1 MSAYGPQPPRPDRP
15 LLPSTAWH
23 LAPAKPG
30 KPASP
35 FSHLTLHHLTGSAAR
50 SFDGLIDYTYST
62 FAAEIESGLTYPQEV
77 AYGEKYSR
85 EAFEGYFWGAD
96 VLLAIGA
103 TEDEA
108 NAANGATIE
117 GGIEEARQGRSW
129 EDCLVGFYYVK
140 PNYPG
145 RSSHICN
152 AGFMI
157 TPAHRQFGYGKVL
170 GGSYLH
176 YGPALG
182 FKASV
187 FNLVYTS
194 NVGSLRIWDSLGFQ
208 RAGLIPRAGRL
219 RKPDGSGEEWTDA
232 VVFYRSFLAE
242 DEWTQVP

>member
-1 MSAYGPQPPRPDRP
+1 MSAYGPQPTRPDRP

-23 LAPAKPG
+23 LAPAKLG

-35 FSHLTLHHLTGSAAR
+35 FSFLTLHHLTASTAR
-50 SFDGLIDYTYST
+50 SIDGLIDYTHSV
-62 FAAEIESGLTYPQEV
+62 FAAEVESGLTYPQEV
-77 AYGEKYSR
+77 AYGEQYTR
-85 EAFEGYFWGAD
+85 EAFEAYIWGAD
-96 VLLAIGA
+96 VILAIGVTGDTA
-103 TEDEA
+103 SV
-108 NAANGATIE
+108 ANGASVDI
-117 GGIEEARQGRSW
+117 GVEEARGGRTWDES
-129 EDCLVGFYYVK
+129 LVGFYYVK

-152 AGFMI
+152 AGFVI

-170 GGSYLH
+170 GTSYLH

-219 RKPDGSGEEWTDA
+219 RKPDGSGEVWTDA
-232 VVFYRSFLAE
+232 VVFYKSFIP
-242 DEWTQVP
+242 DEEWA